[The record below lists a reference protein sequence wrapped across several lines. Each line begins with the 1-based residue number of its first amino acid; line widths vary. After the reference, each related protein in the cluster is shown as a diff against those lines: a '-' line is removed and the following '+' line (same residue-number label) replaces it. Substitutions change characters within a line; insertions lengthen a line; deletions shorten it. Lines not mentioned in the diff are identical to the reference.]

1 MRPAKRL
8 QYRGVAA
15 YLGYFVAHEAHHRG
29 NILLTLKQ
37 CGHPVP
43 KDVRD
48 GLWGWDQR

>member
-1 MRPAKRL
+1 M
-8 QYRGVAA
+8 
-15 YLGYFVAHEAHHRG
+15 LGYLVAHESYHRG
-29 NILLTLKQ
+29 SIVLTLKQ